1 MPIRFSAAL
10 LLAALVWLL
19 TVRVALS
26 ADYLEADV
34 LAYEQQDVLF
44 PPPAGAI
51 VVTGSS
57 TINWWYSMRN
67 DLAPLDVLPRG
78 FGGSTAD
85 DLDYYLD
92 RLVLKYAPR
101 AVVIYEG
108 DNDIAWGRTP
118 QHVAD
123 KIAQIAG
130 RITAR
135 FPNSR
140 VYVISIKP
148 SPLRWNLWPLMQ
160 QANQLLVS
168 FCATDPRC
176 RYIDTASVLLGTD
189 GVPVPGYY
197 ASDALHLSASG
208 YAVWTSAIWPVLMA
222 AEQAEI
228 VRPTLRG
235 EDIGAVAAAG
245 STIENGGVFAVR
257 GSGQGVTGTSD
268 EFHYSWRSLVG
279 DGQITARV
287 VSQTNTATSAK
298 AGVMFRGQ
306 LNSAAINAF
315 MFVTP
320 SAGSFLQYRTV
331 IGGAT
336 GPTLPVQPGIA
347 APYWLRLVRR
357 GDVVTGYNSPDGMQW
372 TERGSV
378 TFGDLPDTLYVG
390 LAVSSAVDGVLG
402 TARFDNVY
410 VFEAVSPPPVDVLP
424 PSVPTGLKATV
435 TSSSQ
440 VNLTWNAS
448 SDNVAVAGYR
458 VFRNG
463 TAAATT
469 ATTSYADSG
478 LAANTLYTY
487 TVSAYDGA
495 TPRNESAQSTAANA
509 TTLPANVVP
518 VLTNPGNQSGTV
530 GTAVSL
536 QVVGTDADGDTLT
549 YSAAGLPSGL
559 AIEARSGRI
568 SGTLSAAGTFN
579 VTLSVSDG
587 RGGTDMA
594 GFSWTIAPPPPVN
607 VPPTLTSTGRQRSTV
622 GTAVSL
628 QIVATDPDGDV
639 LVYAVVNPP
648 IGLSINADTGLINGT
663 PTTAGS
669 FDVTLTVSDG
679 RGGMDTESLSWIV
692 EPANVAPTLT
702 NPGNQNGTVGMAVSV
717 LVVATDPD
725 GNPLAYAAANLPSGL
740 SIDSSTGL
748 INGTPNSTG
757 TFNVSLAVSDGRGGA
772 DTEVITWTV
781 APAKPTSGGGSLG
794 WAGAIFLGLAG
805 LLARGRHTSR
815 FA

>member
-19 TVRVALS
+19 PVRVALS
-26 ADYLEADV
+26 ADYLEAEI

-108 DNDIAWGRTP
+108 DNDIAWGKTP

-160 QANQLLVS
+160 QANQLLIS
-168 FCATDPRC
+168 FCATDPRY

-189 GVPVPGYY
+189 GLPVPGYY
-197 ASDALHLSASG
+197 ASDALHLSTAG

-235 EDIGAVAAAG
+235 EDVGAVTAAG
-245 STIENGGVFAVR
+245 STIENGGVFTVR

-268 EFHYSWRSLVG
+268 EFHYSWRTLVG

-357 GDVVTGYNSPDGMQW
+357 GDIVTGYNSPDGMQW

-378 TFGDLPDTLYVG
+378 TFGDLPDALYVG
-390 LAVSSAVDGVLG
+390 LAVSSALDGVLG

-410 VFEAVSPPPVDVLP
+410 VFEAVSPPPVDILP
-424 PSVPTGLKATV
+424 PSVPTGLRATV
-435 TSSSQ
+435 TSSSR

-463 TAAATT
+463 TAVATT
-469 ATTSYADSG
+469 ATTSFADSG

-509 TTLPANVVP
+509 TTLPANVTP
-518 VLTNPGNQSGTV
+518 NLTNPGNQSGTV

-536 QVVGTDADGDTLT
+536 QVVATDADGDTLT
-549 YSAAGLPSGL
+549 YSAAGLPGGL
-559 AIEARSGRI
+559 AINAGSGRI
-568 SGTLSAAGTFN
+568 SGTPTTAGTFN
-579 VTLSVSDG
+579 VLLSVSDG
-587 RGGTDMA
+587 RGGTDTETFTWVVVPA
-594 GFSWTIAPPPPVN
+594 N
-607 VPPTLTSTGRQRSTV
+607 VTPNLTNPGNQSGTV

-628 QIVATDPDGDV
+628 QVVATDANGDT
-639 LVYAVVNPP
+639 LTYSAA
-648 IGLSINADTGLINGT
+648 GLPGGLAINASSGRISGT
-663 PTTAGS
+663 PTTAGTFNVLLS
-669 FDVTLTVSDG
+669 VSDG
-679 RGGMDTESLSWIV
+679 RGGTDTETFTWV
-692 EPANVAPTLT
+692 VVPANVTPVSPTPVTRAARWARPSACRSWLPTRMATRSRTAP
-702 NPGNQNGTVGMAVSV
+702 PGCRAASRST
-717 LVVATDPD
+717 P
-725 GNPLAYAAANLPSGL
+725 AAAASAARRPPRARSTCALGERRPWRYRHRDLHLGRRAGQRHS
-740 SIDSSTGL
+740 DSHQ
-748 INGTPNSTG
+748 P
-757 TFNVSLAVSDGRGGA
+757 R
-772 DTEVITWTV
+772 
-781 APAKPTSGGGSLG
+781 
-794 WAGAIFLGLAG
+794 
-805 LLARGRHTSR
+805 
-815 FA
+815 